1 MTLIAWVRVGV
12 QRTLGAM
19 IDQLAP
25 LAAAR
30 LAEFAASRSVEV
42 GVAGAVTAGLVAS
55 GASLANRLSE
65 VGESTSVGLVRAI

>member
-12 QRTLGAM
+12 QRTLDAM

-25 LAAAR
+25 LVAAR
-30 LAEFAASRSVEV
+30 LAEFAATRSIEV

-55 GASLANRLSE
+55 GVSLANRVPEL
-65 VGESTSVGLVRAI
+65 GESTSVGPVRAV